1 MPTGDL
7 RGGVFYSILTLMMD
21 SYYQSNNFQ
30 VIRKKDRRDS
40 TSMPKKGV
48 GRLIFFLFG
57 CFYLVKE
64 GKNIS
69 HKCFIL

>member
-48 GRLIFFLFG
+48 GRLIFFVWVFLFG
-57 CFYLVKE
+57 E
-64 GKNIS
+64 RR
-69 HKCFIL
+69 